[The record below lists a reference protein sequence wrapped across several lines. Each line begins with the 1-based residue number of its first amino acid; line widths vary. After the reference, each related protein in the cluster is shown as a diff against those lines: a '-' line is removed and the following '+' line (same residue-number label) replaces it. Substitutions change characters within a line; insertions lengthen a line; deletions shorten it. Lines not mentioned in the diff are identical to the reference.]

1 MNYLQLPNLRTV
13 LEALPLHNLKLE
25 KILAE
30 GQSRVASFL
39 DVRYP
44 DGQDIVFMLG
54 GKPVKAGRI
63 SSAGREIL
71 TVTEALEKMRTHQDG
86 MLNFYEISKLLM
98 IVVMGTF
105 IFEPTHGRLKVK
117 LINFNQLLALFARK
131 RFTGY
136 LELKLN
142 NSLNYLTF
150 FKGQPREG
158 YFAAASA
165 SGQTDLA
172 EQPEFPVRRVEQL
185 LETAGEN
192 DEINVYESV
201 GEEGLHEATPEPGE
215 SAELTPGEEPLSGPD
230 DGRAEFTSEILD
242 LCMAIYED
250 LFRLMMAACT
260 KQLSADKA
268 ETMFTDLL
276 EQSTLKYPRF
286 FQGVR
291 EREDGTPLSGGLI
304 NFERLLKAKNTY
316 PAPERDQEFMAA
328 LNELALSWLRAM
340 RHVLAKPIFEQGLKS
355 LSEKIASSRK
365 AYQGN
370 FTIIK
375 FLYDFSRLLERVYSE

>member
-44 DGQDIVFMLG
+44 DGQDIVFLLG

-63 SSAGREIL
+63 SDSGREIL
-71 TVTEALEKMRTHQDG
+71 TVSEALEKMRTHQDG
-86 MLNFYEISKLLM
+86 VLNFYEISKLLM

-105 IFEPTHGRLKVK
+105 IFEPTHGRLKIK

-136 LELKLN
+136 FELKL
-142 NSLNYLTF
+142 SDGLNYLTF

-158 YFAAASA
+158 YFATAATPEEA
-165 SGQTDLA
+165 
-172 EQPEFPVRRVEQL
+172 EFPVRRVEQL
-185 LETAGEN
+185 LEKAGEN

-201 GEEGLHEATPEPGE
+201 GEEGLHEATPEPE
-215 SAELTPGEEPLSGPD
+215 EPVEPLAGEEPQMGPE

-242 LCMAIYED
+242 LCMAAIYED
-250 LFRLMMAACT
+250 LFRLMMATCT
-260 KQLSADKA
+260 QQLAGDQA
-268 ETMFTDLL
+268 ETMFAESLD
-276 EQSTLKYPRF
+276 QMTLKYPRI

-291 EREDGTPLSGGLI
+291 EREDGAPLAGGLI
-304 NFERLLKAKNTY
+304 NFERLLKAKKTF
-316 PAPERDQEFMAA
+316 PAPERDQEFVSA

-340 RHVLAKPIFEQGLKS
+340 RRALPKPAFEQGVKS

>member
-1 MNYLQLPNLRTV
+1 MNYLQLPKLRTV
-13 LEALPLHNLKLE
+13 LEALSLRNLKLE

-39 DVRYP
+39 DIRYP
-44 DGQDIVFMLG
+44 DGQDIIFLLG

-63 SSAGREIL
+63 SDAGREIL
-71 TVTEALEKMRTHQDG
+71 TVSEALEKMRTHPEG
-86 MLNFYEISKLLM
+86 VLNFYEISKLLM

-142 NSLNYLTF
+142 NGLNYLTF
-150 FKGQPREG
+150 FKGLPREG
-158 YFAAASA
+158 YFAEAV
-165 SGQTDLA
+165 TP
-172 EQPEFPVRRVEQL
+172 EQAEFPVRSVEQL

-201 GEEGLHEATPEPGE
+201 GEEGLHETAVEPGGASE
-215 SAELTPGEEPLSGPD
+215 PAAEPVMGLE

-242 LCMAIYED
+242 LCMAAIYED
-250 LFRLMMAACT
+250 LFRLMLATCT
-260 KQLSADKA
+260 QHLPLDQA
-268 ETMFTDLL
+268 ETLFVELL
-276 EQSTLKYPRF
+276 DQVTLKYPRI

-291 EREDGTPLSGGLI
+291 EREDGQPLTGGLI
-304 NFERLLKAKNTY
+304 NFERLLKAKKSF
-316 PAPERDQEFMAA
+316 PAPERDQEFVTA
-328 LNELALSWLRAM
+328 LNELSLSWLRGM
-340 RHVLAKPIFEQGLKS
+340 RRVLTKPVFEQGLKT
-355 LSEKIASSRK
+355 LTEKIAGSRK

-375 FLYDFSRLLERVYSE
+375 FLYEFSRLLERVYSE

>member
-1 MNYLQLPNLRTV
+1 MNYLQLPNFRTV
-13 LEALPLHNLKLE
+13 LEALPLRNLKLE

-44 DGQDIVFMLG
+44 DGQDIVFLLG

-63 SSAGREIL
+63 SDAGREIL
-71 TVTEALEKMRTHQDG
+71 TVSEALEKMHNNQDG
-86 MLNFYEISKLLM
+86 VLNFFEISKLLM

-131 RFTGY
+131 GFTGY

-142 NSLNYLTF
+142 NGLNYLTF
-150 FKGQPREG
+150 LKGQPREG
-158 YFAAASA
+158 FFAEAS
-165 SGQTDLA
+165 TP
-172 EQPEFPVRRVEQL
+172 EQMEFPVRRVEQL

-201 GEEGLHEATPEPGE
+201 GEEGLHAEASEPGE
-215 SAELTPGEEPLSGPD
+215 PLEPLAGEEPLFDSESGK
-230 DGRAEFTSEILD
+230 AEFTSEILD
-242 LCMAIYED
+242 LCMAAIYED
-250 LFRLMMAACT
+250 LFRLMTAACT
-260 KQLSADKA
+260 KQLTAAQA
-268 ETMFTDLL
+268 EAMFTESLD
-276 EQSTLKYPRF
+276 QMTLKYPRI

-291 EREDGTPLSGGLI
+291 EREDGVPMTGGLI
-304 NFERLLKAKNTY
+304 NFERLLKAKKTF
-316 PAPERDQEFMAA
+316 PAPERDQEFVTA
-328 LNELALSWLRAM
+328 LNELSLSWLRAM
-340 RHVLAKPIFEQGLKS
+340 RRLLSKAVFEQGLKS
-355 LSEKIASSRK
+355 LADKIASSRK

-375 FLYDFSRLLERVYSE
+375 FLYEFSRLLERVYSE

>member
-1 MNYLQLPNLRTV
+1 MSYLRLPNLRTV

-44 DGQDIVFMLG
+44 DGQDIVFLLG

-63 SSAGREIL
+63 SAAGREIL
-71 TVTEALEKMRTHQDG
+71 TVSEALEKMRLHQDG
-86 MLNFYEISKLLM
+86 VLNFYEISKLLM

-117 LINFNQLLALFARK
+117 LINFSQLLALFARK

-136 LELKLN
+136 LELKLDN
-142 NSLNYLTF
+142 GLNYLTF

-158 YFAAASA
+158 YF
-165 SGQTDLA
+165 TA
-172 EQPEFPVRRVEQL
+172 EATPEQAEFPVRRVEQL

-201 GEEGLHEATPEPGE
+201 GEEGLHETTPEPEETAEAAPEGE
-215 SAELTPGEEPLSGPD
+215 PVMGLE
-230 DGRAEFTSEILD
+230 DGRAEFTAEILD
-242 LCMAIYED
+242 LCMAAIYED

-260 KQLSADKA
+260 RQLTAEKA
-268 ETMFTDLL
+268 EAMFAEALDQATF
-276 EQSTLKYPRF
+276 KYPGI

-291 EREDGTPLSGGLI
+291 EREDGAPAGGGLI
-304 NFERLLKAKNTY
+304 NFERLLKAKKTF
-316 PAPERDQEFMAA
+316 PAAERDQEFMTA
-328 LNELALSWLRAM
+328 LNELAQAWLRAM
-340 RHVLAKPIFEQGLKS
+340 RRALSKAVFEQGLKS